1 MLSALTGRVKRL
13 KDTFLAY
20 LELSNRN
27 HLALLDATAYIIEV
41 LQLQNRVFLD
51 GRTELN
57 RQMAALGEACGRG
70 QSPNPPGD
78 SPVPIVVW
86 DADAPAT
93 PEAGFFAHLAGVLP
107 DRRAVAVGTPRGEV
121 LEWLQEAG
129 FAVTAC
135 SGVAEVTAAL
145 AQWQGERQAY
155 PAALPGRAGLQHEGG
170 GVPQQTSLAHIDT
183 GSALFD
189 VLAALEEQRCA
200 VISAALA
207 PGVPGDPVLGELVGR
222 MRRGGYPWQLVLYR
236 LESGRVSFYCDSAAS
251 VPGAWGY
258 AFFFAEHEIY
268 WQARRWCT
276 ALLPITHF
284 KGWKTASDRG

>member
-1 MLSALTGRVKRL
+1 MLSALAGRVKRL

-57 RQMAALGEACGRG
+57 GQMAALGEVCGRG
-70 QSPNPPGD
+70 RSPTQPGD
-78 SPVPIVVW
+78 LPVPIVVW

-93 PEAGFFAHLAGVLP
+93 PEAGFFAHLAGMLP

-121 LEWLQEAG
+121 LDWLQEAG

-135 SGVAEVTAAL
+135 SGAPEVTAVL
-145 AQWQGERQAY
+145 APRQSERHAY
-155 PAALPGRAGLQHEGG
+155 PAALPGRAALQHEGG
-170 GVPQQTSLAHIDT
+170 VPRQTSLVHIDT
-183 GSALFD
+183 GSTLFD
-189 VLAALEEQRCA
+189 VLEALEGQRFA

-207 PGVPGDPVLGELVGR
+207 PGVPGGPVLGELVGR
-222 MRRGGYPWQLVLYR
+222 MRRGGYPWHLVLYR
-236 LESGRVSFYCDSAAS
+236 LESGQVSFYCNSAAS
-251 VPGAWGY
+251 VPGTWGY
-258 AFFFAEHEIY
+258 AFFFAEHETY
-268 WQARRWCT
+268 WQARRWCS
-276 ALLPITHF
+276 ALLSITHF
-284 KGWKTASDRG
+284 KGWGTAPDRA